1 MNQNKCRFKK
11 HILYEFFFYSEKVK
25 EEETIENKRETKL
38 VAYKLYKKLMA

>member
-1 MNQNKCRFKK
+1 MQVQKAYIVR
-11 HILYEFFFYSEKVK
+11 IFFYSEKVK